1 MIGDSVEG
9 TGMTE
14 SAKAFGKREG
24 WAGTN
29 GKEGCG
35 GF

>member
-1 MIGDSVEG
+1 MVGPSEEG

-24 WAGTN
+24 RAGTN
-29 GKEGCG
+29 GQEGCG